1 MNEKIKQ
8 LAEQA
13 GFSSGVIINIGTSK
27 AEEIWIR
34 YNEDDDKEEF
44 PTSDMMTKFAELI
57 VRECSRVAKLK
68 IGHNKVCDAIE
79 QHFGVE

>member
-1 MNEKIKQ
+1 MNERIKA
-8 LAEQA
+8 LADKA
-13 GFSSGVIINIGTSK
+13 SNDINMVGYHNIP
-27 AEEIWIR
+27 
-34 YNEDDDKEEF
+34 DEF
-44 PTSDMMTKFAELI
+44 KQKFAELI

>member
-1 MNEKIKQ
+1 MNERIEALADKASNDINMVGYHNIPDEFKQ
-8 LAEQA
+8 
-13 GFSSGVIINIGTSK
+13 
-27 AEEIWIR
+27 
-34 YNEDDDKEEF
+34 
-44 PTSDMMTKFAELI
+44 KFAELI